1 MNEPLHHIL
10 LIGMMGSGKTTVGRL
25 LAQRLGWEH
34 VDSDLL
40 IEASTGKTVRE
51 IFETLGEAAFRAEEA
66 RALKVALSRRHPS
79 VISVAGG
86 AVLDEENRRVMMES
100 EAKIVWLRA
109 NLDLLAER
117 VKSGDHRPLL
127 GKDPARALSRLY
139 DIRRPFYAQL
149 ANEIVN
155 VDGLS
160 PASVVGKI
168 VKGLHL

>member
-1 MNEPLHHIL
+1 MNEPPRHIL

-34 VDSDLL
+34 VDSDLQ

-86 AVLDEENRRVMMES
+86 AVIDEGNRQVMMES

-109 NLDLLAER
+109 DVNLLAER
-117 VKSGDHRPLL
+117 VKTGDHRPLL
-127 GKDPARALSRLY
+127 GNDPARALRRLY
-139 DIRRPFYAQL
+139 EVRRPFYAQL
-149 ANEIVN
+149 ANAVVN

-160 PASVVGKI
+160 PAAVVGKI
-168 VKGLHL
+168 VKDLHL